1 MGVFSDFAAKHW
13 VLGGIVASLL
23 WFVAGKQSLFNRRPD
38 AAIFWQSVAVII
50 VLIMCGWA
58 VGEKEW
64 LGLAAG
70 VVVLYLEVR
79 SIRHS
84 MLKTKSQ

>member
-13 VLGGIVASLL
+13 VLGGIAVSLL

-38 AAIFWQSVAVII
+38 AASFWQSVAVII

-58 VGEKEW
+58 VAEKEW

-70 VVVLYLEVR
+70 VVVFYLEVR
-79 SIRHS
+79 STRRS
-84 MLKTKSQ
+84 TLKTKSQ